1 MTQSLVTRGFLSD
14 DDIAAMEADGR
25 IPSAARR
32 REGPIAV
39 MECVQQIP
47 CNPCESSCKSTAI
60 TIGEDITNTPAIDTE
75 LCHGCGICVSACPG
89 QAVFIVDESETHK
102 YGADRALVTMPY
114 EFTPLPAKGDVVT
127 ALTRAGNA
135 LGDAEVV
142 RVLSTKSMD
151 ATAQVTIAVPKEWA
165 MQARFFKRKEA

>member
-1 MTQSLVTRGFLSD
+1 MSHSLVTCGFLSD
-14 DDIAAMEADGR
+14 ADIAAMEADGR
-25 IPSAARR
+25 IPSAERR

-47 CNPCESSCKSTAI
+47 CNPCESSCKSAAI
-60 TIGEDITNTPAIDTE
+60 AIGEDITNTPAIDTE

-89 QAVFIVDESETHK
+89 QAVFIVDESEKHK

-114 EFTPLPAKGDVVT
+114 ELSPLPAKGEIVT
-127 ALTRAGNA
+127 ALNRAGEP

-142 RVLSTKSMD
+142 RVLNTKSMD
-151 ATAQVTIAVPKEWA
+151 ATAQVTIAVPKPWA
-165 MQARFFKRKEA
+165 MQARFFKRKES